1 VSRLD
6 DLSPD
11 QRAVL
16 QLLLRQGKT
25 YDELA
30 ALLRIDPSAVRSRA
44 ASALA
49 ALGPDLDEDD
59 RGRLSDWL
67 LGQQDELQAED
78 SLDLIDAS
86 PAALDWAIAVSDA
99 LRDGGLEPRA
109 ELPDEVEDEV
119 VDADAQE
126 EPAPAPPPAPVAEDV
141 PVAEARPREEAVAA
155 GLPGFGRTDPPAP
168 RPSRLGG
175 ILLIAGVAAIV
186 VVLIVVLLTRGG
198 DDGDTVSAADTGTAA
213 QTSTTPTSTT
223 QGQITVEAQVNMRPT
238 ANGGKALGVAQF
250 FTDGKEHGVTVT
262 AQGLK
267 PNTGQDVYALWLAG
281 GTKTKPDS
289 LLGFSPSKVT
299 KNGRFSGSIT
309 LPADAGD
316 YREIILTRETQAT
329 PSQPGTVVL
338 RGSLSG

>member
-30 ALLRIDPSAVRSRA
+30 ALLRIDPAAVRARA
-44 ASALA
+44 AA
-49 ALGPDLDEDD
+49 ALGALGPALDDPA
-59 RGRLSDWL
+59 RGQVSDWL

-78 SLDLIDAS
+78 TLDLISAS
-86 PAALDWAIAVSDA
+86 PAAQDWAIEVSDA

-109 ELPDEVEDEV
+109 ELPDDVEEATV
-119 VDADAQE
+119 
-126 EPAPAPPPAPVAEDV
+126 EPAPAPRAPAP
-141 PVAEARPREEAVAA
+141 AA
-155 GLPGFGRTDPPAP
+155 APTALPGFGASDSGTGP

-175 ILLIAGVAAIV
+175 LLLIAGAAVVVIV
-186 VVLIVVLLTRGG
+186 VVVVLLTHGGG
-198 DDGDTVSAADTGTAA
+198 DDSDTVATASTPA
-213 QTSTTPTSTT
+213 QTTPATQTSTT
-223 QGQITVEAQVNMRPT
+223 QGQITVEAQVNMRAT
-238 ANGGKALGVAQF
+238 SAGGKALGVAQF
-250 FTDGKEHGVTVT
+250 FTDGTDHGVTVT

-267 PNTGQDVYALWLAG
+267 PNTSGDVYALWLDR
-281 GTKTKPDS
+281 GTKEKSSS

-309 LPADAGD
+309 LPDDAGD
-316 YREIILTRETQAT
+316 YREIVLTRETRSSPT
-329 PSQPGTVVL
+329 TPGTVIL
-338 RGSLSG
+338 RGSLG